1 MTCIF
6 CEYEFCWHCLAYAGN
21 DSGHFDVL
29 NPDNCGYSMMG
40 DHVES
45 KCCRIIKA
53 ILWFLLFLL
62 FMPLIAI
69 LWFPIAL
76 CSAACK
82 VQGSDICAC
91 CTCGVFLFIIGL
103 ICVPIV
109 APLTL
114 IFFFAMFFYIPISQ
128 CKKHRDGK
136 KSKLEREQKAKE
148 RIRLILENK
157 SRIGDH
163 HAKI

>member
-40 DHVES
+40 DKVES
-45 KCCRIIKA
+45 KCCRIVKGIF
-53 ILWFLLFLL
+53 WFLIFLL
-62 FMPLIAI
+62 FMPLICI
-69 LWFPIAL
+69 IWFPIAL

-82 VQGSDICAC
+82 GENNSCFGCCCCGS
-91 CTCGVFLFIIGL
+91 TLFIVGL

-109 APLTL
+109 APLTF
-114 IFFFAMFFYIPISQ
+114 IFFLVMFIYLPVSQ
-128 CKKHRDGK
+128 CKKHR
-136 KSKLEREQKAKE
+136 KSK
-148 RIRLILENK
+148 
-157 SRIGDH
+157 
-163 HAKI
+163 